1 MSLPVKDNVLYRFA
15 RGPFDDFDDSGAG
28 AGSDAGSAGAVS
40 AGAVSA
46 GAGSDAGSAGIGI
59 GVIDEILGR
68 LGLLRRHG
76 WIVDG
81 LGVDAIWFADEYD
94 MNVVVVPNVVVP
106 NVVVVP
112 VVVPNAHDRRGVF
125 AALPSRGVS
134 FVSATF
140 APSWEWAV
148 SSTGGAKNVVMAIRV
163 ENRDEAIELI
173 RTAKESGYVFVAHL
187 APKAASTSVMVFVDT
202 PSAKT
207 LSIRGV
213 HTVNPENLLKF

>member
-28 AGSDAGSAGAVS
+28 AGSDAVS

-46 GAGSDAGSAGIGI
+46 DAGSDAGSAGIGI

-94 MNVVVVPNVVVP
+94 MNVVVVPDV
-106 NVVVVP
+106 

-148 SSTGGAKNVVMAIRV
+148 SSAGGAKNVVMAIRV

>member
-28 AGSDAGSAGAVS
+28 AGSDAVSADAVS
-40 AGAVSA
+40 AD
-46 GAGSDAGSAGIGI
+46 AGSDAGSAGIGI

-94 MNVVVVPNVVVP
+94 MNVVVVPDV
-106 NVVVVP
+106 

-148 SSTGGAKNVVMAIRV
+148 SSAGGAKNVVMAIRV

>member
-28 AGSDAGSAGAVS
+28 AGSDAVSADAVS
-40 AGAVSA
+40 AD
-46 GAGSDAGSAGIGI
+46 AGSDAGSAGIGI

-94 MNVVVVPNVVVP
+94 MNVVVVPDV
-106 NVVVVP
+106 

-148 SSTGGAKNVVMAIRV
+148 SSAGGAKNVVMAIRV

-202 PSAKT
+202 P
-207 LSIRGV
+207 RR
-213 HTVNPENLLKF
+213 

>member
-28 AGSDAGSAGAVS
+28 AGSD
-40 AGAVSA
+40 AVSA

-94 MNVVVVPNVVVP
+94 MNVVVVPDVVVP

-112 VVVPNAHDRRGVF
+112 DAHDRRGVF

>member
-28 AGSDAGSAGAVS
+28 AGSDAVS

-46 GAGSDAGSAGIGI
+46 DAGSDAGSAGIGI

-94 MNVVVVPNVVVP
+94 MNVVVVPDV
-106 NVVVVP
+106 

-148 SSTGGAKNVVMAIRV
+148 SSAGGAKNVVMAIRV

-173 RTAKESGYVFVAHL
+173 RTAKESGSVFVAHL